1 MPQPSLPKNDSELAK
16 RNGDL
21 RDQQQ
26 AYQYDPY
33 LKPSLIL
40 NSISI

>member
-1 MPQPSLPKNDSELAK
+1 MVEQEIDANNKK
-16 RNGDL
+16 RVVP
-21 RDQQQ
+21 
-26 AYQYDPY
+26 YPY

>member
-1 MPQPSLPKNDSELAK
+1 MQQPCLPQHEPNAESERIDERNQK
-16 RNGDL
+16 RTVP
-21 RDQQQ
+21 
-26 AYQYDPY
+26 YSY

>member
-1 MPQPSLPKNDSELAK
+1 VIQFQQHLLTAEHQIDLNNRK
-16 RNGDL
+16 RSI
-21 RDQQQ
+21 
-26 AYQYDPY
+26 QYPY